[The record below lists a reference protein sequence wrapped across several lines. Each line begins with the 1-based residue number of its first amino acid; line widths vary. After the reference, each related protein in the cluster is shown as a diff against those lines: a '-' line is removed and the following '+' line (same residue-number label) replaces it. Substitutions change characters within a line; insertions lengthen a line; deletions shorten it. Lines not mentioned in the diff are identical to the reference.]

1 MNTQMKVAELQRDL
15 KNQREILDTLF
26 KFIKETS
33 NELDDTKIELVNLSD
48 KMDMLLKYQ
57 NLEIRDE
64 PASKYIAAKK
74 ETK

>member
-15 KNQREILDTLF
+15 QNQRKILDTLF

-33 NELDDTKIELVNLSD
+33 ETLN
-48 KMDMLLKYQ
+48 MLLKYQ
-57 NLEIRDE
+57 NLEIRNE
-64 PASKYIAAKK
+64 PAKKYIAKK